1 MPKYLHTLLVAA
13 ALSMGFTGQAVAYD
27 DDHGDEH
34 GRLGWEHRQGHW
46 GLENRH
52 DDVHEELG
60 EKHSAA
66 HYYNPYMSRRGH
78 RRLHGQL
85 GQEHARQDNRLNWQ
99 HNGLHRDLDDTHGDY
114 HGYYAPNDR
123 PYLYFGR

>member
-27 DDHGDEH
+27 DDHDDEH
-34 GRLGWEHRQGHW
+34 DRIGWEHRQGHW
-46 GLENRH
+46 DLENRH
-52 DDVHEELG
+52 DDVHEELS
-60 EKHSAA
+60 EEHNAA

-99 HNGLHRDLDDTHGDY
+99 HNGFT
-114 HGYYAPNDR
+114 AI
-123 PYLYFGR
+123 